1 MVNSSKRRLLLLVL
15 TVVLS
20 VQLLWP
26 YSSSPQQIAIRQPP
40 SDAISIVSPADGTVV
55 HPGDTIH
62 IEVSVPSSRSVRA
75 MMILS
80 PLGGSE
86 QMREAPPWSFTLKIP
101 VDDRSISGGGS
112 LLGKHPI
119 YASAA
124 SPGRDAGSEAVI
136 GVDVEMP
143 DLPKKLGSQDS
154 IIFLET
160 LGEEYRWPLV
170 IGTFSDGKE
179 LDLNESCCL
188 TFITSDSSV
197 VTVTDDQTLK
207 AVRPG
212 QAIVTAIY
220 KQGENSVQLPIPVTF
235 ENYVLDATPSSLDF
249 GEQPVGAPSG
259 PLALT
264 LKNLSHSK
272 IQIATP
278 LVNGDFSETDNCALL
293 SPLSEDGG
301 SCIINV
307 VFKPTA
313 KGSRSGKLDI
323 SYGSIIPT
331 SIFLSGVG
339 K

>member
-1 MVNSSKRRLLLLVL
+1 MLNSSTRRLLLLVL

-26 YSSSPQQIAIRQPP
+26 YSSWSQQIAVKQPP
-40 SDAISIVSPADGTVV
+40 SDAISIISPADGTVV
-55 HPGDTIH
+55 HPGDTLH

-80 PLGGSE
+80 PLGQSE
-86 QMREAPPWSFTLKIP
+86 EMREAPPWSFTLKIP
-101 VDDRSISGGGS
+101 VDDFSMVSGP

-124 SPGRDAGSEAVI
+124 SPGREAGSDAVI

-143 DLPKKLGSQDS
+143 DLPKKLWSQDS
-154 IIFLET
+154 VLFLET
-160 LGEEYRWPLV
+160 LGEEYRWPIV
-170 IGTFSDGKE
+170 FGIFSDGKE

-188 TFITSDSSV
+188 TFISSDSNV
-197 VTVTDDQTLK
+197 VAVTDDQMLR

-212 QAIVTAIY
+212 HAIVTAIY
-220 KQGENSVQLPIPVTF
+220 KQGENCVQLPIPVTF
-235 ENYVLDATPSSLDF
+235 ENYVLDVTPSSLDF

-278 LVNGDFSETDNCALL
+278 LVNGDFSETDNCVVS
-293 SPLSEDGG
+293 SPLQEDGG
-301 SCIINV
+301 SCIVNV

-313 KGSRSGKLDI
+313 KGSRSGKLEI
-323 SYGSIIPT
+323 PYGSIIPAT
-331 SIFLSGVG
+331 IFLSGVG